1 MGWGSLVG
9 AWQSGMDNN
18 YERAGTTT
26 KRRDLSPEAMNQLI
40 YQVLSSDA
48 GLAALS
54 QGENMSGGHS
64 STTKALLAQDLSV
77 KIAGE
82 LATLTAPE
90 ITDNVDIKTTKEG
103 RLMSRFG
110 DYGDENNVFNGGNVG
125 DPGNLF
131 NNTRTVICTEL
142 NRQGL
147 LSDELYDHPKALIH
161 FQELPV
167 ETVRGYHSW
176 AERTIT
182 TLASSPRLSRCIL
195 PIAVGRYKMITTGQW
210 NLLGWIT
217 IAIAQPIC
225 WLIGKIIIEMEKQ
238 NGRSEFAA

>member
-1 MGWGSLVG
+1 MAGFAG
-9 AWQSGMDNN
+9 AWGTWNTAMENN
-18 YERAGTTT
+18 YERLGTTT

-64 STTKALLAQDLSV
+64 STTKALLAQDLTT

-82 LATLTAPE
+82 LAALTAPE
-90 ITDNVDIKTTKEG
+90 ITSNEDVKTTKEG
-103 RLMSRFG
+103 RAVSKIGDFG
-110 DYGDENNVFNGGNVG
+110 DKYNFFNDKSGGTDSVG
-125 DPGNLF
+125 SK
-131 NNTRTVICTEL
+131 TVICTEL

-147 LSDELYDHPKALIH
+147 LSDELYHHPKALEH
-161 FQELPV
+161 FEELPA